1 MHTYVSVFTRMCLSS
16 GLQKCGCF
24 DVALPAEP
32 IWNPKINPSKR
43 KIFQTSISG
52 AWKDL
57 SFDSHHMFY
66 SNPMSWPQNLAPKP
80 PIMTA
85 IPGELHLCLLFFGR
99 TFDSNLFS
107 NLVAFHHRQLEQICH
122 MAALTEK
129 KREAFVETRWW
140 FPTSSLTS
148 YLGRCSK
155 LTNKKL
161 IDMLLTGFEPQ
172 AIDDVSLN
180 LQDTS
185 IANIKGS
192 RSAIPKDFLLVVLS
206 VVDTFVLE
214 HVSNNSGSV
223 YFWGERPRQI
233 IKNPS
238 KVSACHKDFQIAENV
253 YLNPGDDV
261 FFLLDVPQ
269 LSTM

>member
-1 MHTYVSVFTRMCLSS
+1 
-16 GLQKCGCF
+16 
-24 DVALPAEP
+24 
-32 IWNPKINPSKR
+32 
-43 KIFQTSISG
+43 
-52 AWKDL
+52 
-57 SFDSHHMFY
+57 
-66 SNPMSWPQNLAPKP
+66 
-80 PIMTA
+80 
-85 IPGELHLCLLFFGR
+85 
-99 TFDSNLFS
+99 
-107 NLVAFHHRQLEQICH
+107 
-122 MAALTEK
+122 
-129 KREAFVETRWW
+129 
-140 FPTSSLTS
+140 
-148 YLGRCSK
+148 
-155 LTNKKL
+155 
-161 IDMLLTGFEPQ
+161 MLLTGFEPQ